1 MNPIPFL
8 MRRLEERS
16 TLMAIGAGVTV
27 ASALPCPWSWISL
40 GIAALAAIVPDG
52 SIRPGA

>member
-27 ASALPCPWSWISL
+27 ASALPSPWSWISL